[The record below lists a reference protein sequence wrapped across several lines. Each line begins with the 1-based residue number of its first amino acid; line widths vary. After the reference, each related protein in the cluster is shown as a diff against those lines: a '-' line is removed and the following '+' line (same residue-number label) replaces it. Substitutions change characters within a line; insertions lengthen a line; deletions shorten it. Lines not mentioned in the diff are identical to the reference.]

1 MNSKKSRTEGNDLP
15 NDSPIEEHVQPSE
28 SKVKVKI
35 NTTDARPANGTADAI
50 SPTASSLTSN
60 LEQEIINMIVS
71 AYGNMIEVVYV
82 RPSRMKIRV
91 PPQDILRVAT
101 FIKENFSFD
110 HAESV
115 SGTDYP
121 KENQIEI
128 VYHLSS
134 YTDEN
139 IVPKIFA
146 LSSRVN
152 RDEPRIPSLIHVFKS
167 VEYHE
172 RETYEMVGVY
182 FEGHPRMERFLLPED
197 WADIPPLRK
206 DFKIKG
212 R

>member
-1 MNSKKSRTEGNDLP
+1 MNSKESRTEGNGLP
-15 NDSPIEEHVQPSE
+15 NDSLIEGHVQPSE

-35 NTTDARPANGTADAI
+35 NTTDTRPANSTAHTI
-50 SPTASSLTSN
+50 SPTATSLTSN
-60 LEQEIINMIVS
+60 LEQEIINKIVS

-82 RPSRMKIRV
+82 RPSRMKIVV
-91 PPQDILRVAT
+91 PPQDIVRVAT

-152 RDEPRIPSLIHVFKS
+152 RDEPRIPSLINVFKS

-172 RETYEMVGVY
+172 RETYEMLGVY

-206 DFKIKG
+206 DFRIKG

>member
-35 NTTDARPANGTADAI
+35 NTTDTRPANGTADAI

-71 AYGNMIEVVYV
+71 AYGNIIEVVYV

-115 SGTDYP
+115 AGTDYP

-139 IVPKIFA
+139 IVPKILA

-152 RDEPRIPSLIHVFKS
+152 RDEPRIPSLINVFKS

-206 DFKIKG
+206 DFRIKG

>member
-15 NDSPIEEHVQPSE
+15 NDSPIEEHVQPNE

-35 NTTDARPANGTADAI
+35 NTTDTKPANGTADAI
-50 SPTASSLTSN
+50 SPTSSSLTSN

-71 AYGNMIEVVYV
+71 AYGNTIEVVYV

-139 IVPKIFA
+139 IVPKILA

-152 RDEPRIPSLIHVFKS
+152 RDEPRIPSLINVFRS

-206 DFKIKG
+206 DFRIKG

>member
-15 NDSPIEEHVQPSE
+15 NDSPIEEHVQPNE

-35 NTTDARPANGTADAI
+35 DTTDTRPANGTADAI
-50 SPTASSLTSN
+50 LPTASSMTSN

-91 PPQDILRVAT
+91 PPQDIVRVAT

-115 SGTDYP
+115 AGTDYP

-139 IVPKIFA
+139 IVPKILA

-152 RDEPRIPSLIHVFKS
+152 RDEPRIPSLINVFKS

-206 DFKIKG
+206 DFRIKG

>member
-1 MNSKKSRTEGNDLP
+1 MNSKKSRPEGNDLT
-15 NDSPIEEHVQPSE
+15 NDSPIEEHVQPNE

-115 SGTDYP
+115 AGTDYP

-139 IVPKIFA
+139 IVPKILA

-152 RDEPRIPSLIHVFKS
+152 RDEPRIPSLINVFKS

-206 DFKIKG
+206 DFRIKG

>member
-15 NDSPIEEHVQPSE
+15 NDSPIEEHVQHNE

-35 NTTDARPANGTADAI
+35 NTTDTKPVNGTADAI

-71 AYGNMIEVVYV
+71 AYGNTIEVVYV

-121 KENQIEI
+121 KDNQIEI

-134 YTDEN
+134 YTDVN
-139 IVPKIFA
+139 IVPKILA

-152 RDEPRIPSLIHVFKS
+152 RDEPRIPSLINVFRS

-206 DFKIKG
+206 DFRIKG

>member
-1 MNSKKSRTEGNDLP
+1 MNSEASKKERGDLP
-15 NDSPIEEHVQPSE
+15 NDSPTEEHVQPSE
-28 SKVKVKI
+28 SKMKVKT
-35 NTTDARPANGTADAI
+35 NTTDSRPVNTTAHTI
-50 SPTASSLTSN
+50 SPTTTSLTSN
-60 LEQEIINMIVS
+60 LEQEIINKIVS
-71 AYGNMIEVVYV
+71 AYGNIIEVIYV
-82 RPSRMKIRV
+82 RPSRMKISV

-121 KENQIEI
+121 KENKIEI
-128 VYHLSS
+128 IYHLSS
-134 YTDEN
+134 YTDES
-139 IVPKIFA
+139 IISKILA

-152 RDEPRIPSLIHVFKS
+152 RDEPQIPTLINIFKS

-172 RETYEMVGVY
+172 RETYEMLGVY

-206 DFKIKG
+206 DFRIKG

>member
-15 NDSPIEEHVQPSE
+15 NDSPIEEHVQPNE

-35 NTTDARPANGTADAI
+35 DTTDTRPANGTADAI
-50 SPTASSLTSN
+50 LPTASSMTSN

-91 PPQDILRVAT
+91 PPQDIVRVAT

-115 SGTDYP
+115 AGTDYP

-139 IVPKIFA
+139 IVPKILA
-146 LSSRVN
+146 VSSRVN
-152 RDEPRIPSLIHVFKS
+152 RDEPRIPSLINVFKS

-206 DFKIKG
+206 DFRIKG